1 MSGTE
6 RVVNLG
12 ELVGKL
18 QSGTG
23 SMQGYKEDKRNK
35 VTPSESVSVV
45 HNSQHAV
52 VTVVRNSQR
61 SRHCAGRKSGTN

>member
-1 MSGTE
+1 MLCGCAVSNTE

-35 VTPSESVSVV
+35 VTPSESVSVIY
-45 HNSQHAV
+45 NMQELL
-52 VTVVRNSQR
+52 
-61 SRHCAGRKSGTN
+61 

>member
-1 MSGTE
+1 MSNTE

-45 HNSQHAV
+45 HNTQ
-52 VTVVRNSQR
+52 
-61 SRHCAGRKSGTN
+61 